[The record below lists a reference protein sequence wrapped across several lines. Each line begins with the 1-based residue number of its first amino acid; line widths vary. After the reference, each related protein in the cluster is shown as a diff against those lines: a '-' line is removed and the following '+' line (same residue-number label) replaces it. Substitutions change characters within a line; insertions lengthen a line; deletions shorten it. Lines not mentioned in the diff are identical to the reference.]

1 MSKIKGK
8 RRVSIRIDMTPMV
21 DIAFLLLIFYMA
33 TTTFKPPETKAVT
46 LPQSHSEIKLPDKDL
61 INITVTKLDSV
72 FVDYLEDVTL
82 DVDGQEVKST
92 VRKYAECTPAD
103 VAYFI
108 NLARAKNFRAL
119 VVIKADENASYGAM
133 QEVMEKMQES
143 NLTKFQVVTDM
154 KVDQAE
160 G

>member
-1 MSKIKGK
+1 
-8 RRVSIRIDMTPMV
+8 MTPMV

-72 FVDYLEDVTL
+72 FVDYLEDV
-82 DVDGQEVKST
+82 VVESEGKEVHST
-92 VRKYAECTPAD
+92 VRRYAECDPD
-103 VAYFI
+103 EVSYYI
-108 NLARAKNFRAL
+108 NQARAKNFRAL
-119 VVIKADENASYGAM
+119 VVIKADENASYGTM
-133 QEVMEKMQES
+133 QEVMESMQQN

-154 KVDQAE
+154 KIEEAE
-160 G
+160 GNEG